1 MTYKIGSDPS
11 QLKFAEKLVIL
22 NDRTVGMLTR
32 FYNMKK
38 ACADPKSR
46 PQFLND
52 KSLDSAISTI
62 VKRFPII
69 DIKRNSTAF
78 SCVNEMKGDILKKLS
93 LYYYTFA
100 DLLDLKD
107 AILQLFTA
115 MDANQCKLNIVF
127 YFDLTTTFLSLFTNF
142 VSLMVLLS
150 RLDDRKAVLGL
161 YNAAHELMHACS
173 EPSFPRLGQMVV
185 DYEQPMRKL
194 AEDLGLSYRLV
205 GAALDSLREIYFKRN
220 ISAEQQRDA
229 ALLSLVAHPKQM
241 LYAAQT
247 GTIACEYLSLDTMDQ
262 WIIFG
267 LTVCH
272 RLLVD
277 PAHSANLGPLY
288 QRAVQHCLVV
298 HLFRDEC
305 IVVQPLVHTVLEHIK
320 QQQQHNHQSQQQHQ
334 QQYSMVKQLVGEL
347 KDGVNTLLAAGHLH
361 AHRRH
366 FLRMALRELCLLI
379 GDQPGL
385 LGPKCLFVWMGL
397 AYARDEV
404 LWLLRHSE
412 LWPQLM
418 QAAFSSKKAMARSG
432 LATIVVDK
440 FLPELL
446 FYMCELR
453 NLVLKHAD
461 IIAHYHAEYVAG
473 YDAPL
478 LAEQLHQ
485 LSADGA
491 ELSDYEALLLRA
503 CADALES
510 VKVDGIVVDSRA
522 VRLDWF
528 RFQANSSVGRSAFKL
543 HTHGN
548 LAVALNTAI
557 FHLKQIDDLHAL
569 LGETSD
575 LSIYCFHAHLF
586 DAHLRHALDFP
597 VQSRFSIAFAH
608 ISTNFENALHEM
620 CPEERDLVIEK
631 GLNTCNSAL
640 DELAKK
646 VIEVF
651 GKLCTDKHQME
662 LNQSPH
668 TCARIL
674 AATYK
679 LLAAAEND
687 DKCELAQQQKMAD
700 ERMPGHESIRE
711 AGQPVSAGDS
721 TALYLAELCH
731 AIGSAKEIH
740 ISKHIFVPREFLYQ
754 NLERHLKTSM
764 VRHLRFATAT
774 TTSGT
779 APNGGGGAGPAM
791 AQNDSNTTT
800 TNCPMSPHP
809 RRPSEML
816 AFLCAQM
823 HALQDLDTF
832 LAYDIVCLFRDAM
845 LQQSQRE
852 DAQGQETLAE
862 VYSKWYLEVLLRK
875 ASTGQLL
882 YSDHLQAFVT
892 SEQPQQQQQSATTG
906 AGALF
911 AESYTDPRE
920 LRALAQLIGPYGIKA
935 MEERLVWQIASQIT
949 ELFKLVRENR
959 EALHAAR
966 VNFDKP
972 AKLREIVAQLS
983 GCCTASSSSD
993 LNCKE
998 NNRRTNHHHH
1008 HQHYAS
1014 SSTSSSVANSSTS
1027 LPGSSSACTASTCA
1041 STATAAPSAIESLLQ
1056 RVIII
1061 GEIIAFR
1068 DLLFGALNDVLRQRC
1083 PFLISSL
1090 GSLIDS
1096 AADELQKINIG
1107 EACAASGF
1115 KLDVDLALVNAC
1127 KQQANNNGLNDV
1139 EEHYNIACLL
1149 IVFIAIALP
1158 KLAQSP
1164 NSFFRASLM
1173 VTKNNSHT
1181 IPLAVNTL
1189 VGALFFLHQRGDTGD
1204 RMREFL
1210 ALASSGLLQIVD
1222 TFSSSTEQSNNS
1234 RHQQQQHHH
1243 QQHQS
1248 VYLLLDRLC
1257 CQSPWLNYGLL
1268 DTCFPYALIRVA
1280 HANCCLREAEGG
1292 GSAAA
1297 ASRHHYKT
1305 N

>member
-1 MTYKIGSDPS
+1 
-11 QLKFAEKLVIL
+11 LV
-22 NDRTVGMLTR
+22 
-32 FYNMKK
+32 
-38 ACADPKSR
+38 A
-46 PQFLND
+46 
-52 KSLDSAISTI
+52 
-62 VKRFPII
+62 
-69 DIKRNSTAF
+69 
-78 SCVNEMKGDILKKLS
+78 
-93 LYYYTFA
+93 
-100 DLLDLKD
+100 
-107 AILQLFTA
+107 
-115 MDANQCKLNIVF
+115 
-127 YFDLTTTFLSLFTNF
+127 
-142 VSLMVLLS
+142 
-150 RLDDRKAVLGL
+150 
-161 YNAAHELMHACS
+161 
-173 EPSFPRLGQMVV
+173 
-185 DYEQPMRKL
+185 
-194 AEDLGLSYRLV
+194 
-205 GAALDSLREIYFKRN
+205 AALDSLREIYFKRN

-334 QQYSMVKQLVGEL
+334 QQYGMVKQLVGEL
-347 KDGVNTLLAAGHLH
+347 KDGVHTLHAAGHLH

-510 VKVDGIVVDSRA
+510 VKGMAWIGHYNSENNSPWKFCPVDGIVVDSRA

-528 RFQANSSVGRSAFKL
+528 RFQANSSVSRSAFKL
-543 HTHGN
+543 HTHAN

-608 ISTNFENALHEM
+608 IATNFENALHEM

-631 GLNTCNSAL
+631 GLKTCNSAL
-640 DELAKK
+640 DELSKK

-687 DKCELAQQQKMAD
+687 
-700 ERMPGHESIRE
+700 G
-711 AGQPVSAGDS
+711 G
-721 TALYLAELCH
+721 
-731 AIGSAKEIH
+731 
-740 ISKHIFVPREFLYQ
+740 HIFVPREFLYQ
-754 NLERHLKTSM
+754 NLERHLKTS
-764 VRHLRFATAT
+764 L
-774 TTSGT
+774 
-779 APNGGGGAGPAM
+779 
-791 AQNDSNTTT
+791 SNTTT
-800 TNCPMSPHP
+800 ANCPMSPHP

-852 DAQGQETLAE
+852 DAHGQETLAE

-892 SEQPQQQQQSATTG
+892 SEQPQQQQTT
-906 AGALF
+906 
-911 AESYTDPRE
+911 ESYTDPRE

-959 EALHAAR
+959 ETLHAAR

-972 AKLREIVAQLS
+972 AKLREVP
-983 GCCTASSSSD
+983 
-993 LNCKE
+993 
-998 NNRRTNHHHH
+998 
-1008 HQHYAS
+1008 
-1014 SSTSSSVANSSTS
+1014 SV
-1027 LPGSSSACTASTCA
+1027 CTASTCA

-1127 KQQANNNGLNDV
+1127 KQQANNNGLND
-1139 EEHYNIACLL
+1139 HYNIACLL

-1164 NSFFRASLM
+1164 HSFFRASLM

-1210 ALASSGLLQIVD
+1210 AV
-1222 TFSSSTEQSNNS
+1222 
-1234 RHQQQQHHH
+1234 
-1243 QQHQS
+1243 
-1248 VYLLLDRLC
+1248 
-1257 CQSPWLNYGLL
+1257 
-1268 DTCFPYALIRVA
+1268 
-1280 HANCCLREAEGG
+1280 
-1292 GSAAA
+1292 
-1297 ASRHHYKT
+1297 
-1305 N
+1305 